1 MVEKIGRFLPKMRI
15 KEVLPHIEGHLHDI
29 GYGINEYVKLYPE
42 RVIGQATMQKKRN
55 YKD

>member
-1 MVEKIGRFLPKMRI
+1 MRI